1 MEISVFNQS
10 GERRWSRYASDF
22 RTISEKTQ
30 QVLKLEGLRSASI
43 IFVTPQMIH
52 EMNRD
57 YRGIDRP
64 TDVISFAMKDSEDAY
79 EVMEGEEELGDIFI
93 NIEAITAQA
102 ADYGHSLRREVCFL
116 FTHGLLHLL
125 GYDHETAEDKAL
137 MRALEEKILLA
148 LGLPR
153 TALVTEGALAELT
166 CGADDAAA
174 PQGAAVLG
182 EDGTLYV
189 AAGPDGSAALAGAL
203 AKLPP
208 AVGPLA
214 CACTAM
220 PASPPPC
227 PLYCRRDGGWYL
239 PS

>member
-30 QVLKLEGLRSASI
+30 QVLKLEGLRSASV

-102 ADYGHSLRREVCFL
+102 ADYGHS
-116 FTHGLLHLL
+116 
-125 GYDHETAEDKAL
+125 
-137 MRALEEKILLA
+137 
-148 LGLPR
+148 
-153 TALVTEGALAELT
+153 
-166 CGADDAAA
+166 
-174 PQGAAVLG
+174 
-182 EDGTLYV
+182 
-189 AAGPDGSAALAGAL
+189 
-203 AKLPP
+203 
-208 AVGPLA
+208 
-214 CACTAM
+214 
-220 PASPPPC
+220 
-227 PLYCRRDGGWYL
+227 
-239 PS
+239 